1 MAVVKAKAAFSV
13 RNASTG
19 DLTSYGFGEVF
30 TVDSDTATAYKSAGL
45 VEDYE
50 LIDPSGTKSITENG
64 TYDVTQYESAAVEVP
79 LPSGKI
85 TITENGEVD
94 VTQYV
99 TAEVNVASGGG
110 LVTVTYDANGG
121 TGTVDPVTVSAG
133 VAIVLDEGQGLTP
146 PEEGK
151 SFIGWA
157 TTAEAEE
164 PNVGDEGV
172 YSPEADITI
181 YAVWGSGGP
190 GPSPS

>member
-1 MAVVKAKAAFSV
+1 MAIVKAKAAFSV

-19 DLTSYGFGEVF
+19 DLTSYAFGEVF

-94 VTQYV
+94 VTQYE

-110 LVTVTYDANGG
+110 DLVTVTYDANGG
-121 TGTVDPVTVSAG
+121 TGTVAPVTVSSGAS
-133 VAIVLDEGQGLTP
+133 ILLDGGLSLTP

-151 SFIGWA
+151 SLSGWA
-157 TTAEAEE
+157 TTADAVE
-164 PNVGDEGV
+164 PNVGDVIGPATYE
-172 YSPEADITI
+172 YAPEADITI
-181 YAVWGSGGP
+181 YAVWGGGK
-190 GPSPS
+190 